1 MGGGEKFS
9 KVLSSLT
16 LKTQQVSS
24 ALYTIEPGGKI
35 DISNA
40 LKISSLILKNREQK
54 HFGQRIVLF
63 VASPIKDHLSVE
75 DYKAMGTQLKK
86 DNVSLDIISI
96 GEISDNYDKLHA
108 LFDAAKREGESSNF
122 LTLAAGTGSLID
134 VLLCSPMVMQSD
146 ASHSGAG
153 AGAGG
158 AAAPSSSA
166 VDEDLAMAMRES
178 MADYNKSEDEE
189 LQRVLLESLKEAN
202 KANGNPDE
210 EKKPEIVNPPPPP
223 AAPAAPVAGNDDFVF
238 DEDDEELKLA
248 LQMSLMDNND
258 AAVVDVK
265 SEPVSEE
272 GKKMDVEDEKK
283 DVKPEVKVE
292 ENMDVEEDKKDVKPE
307 IKVEEKVKVEDKTLN
322 LSDVDPMALLEDPNF
337 VDGILSE
344 LGGVNIDEAKK
355 YLGGDVKKEDGDDD
369 KDKK

>member
-24 ALYTIEPGGKI
+24 ALYTIEPAGKI

-146 ASHSGAG
+146 NSHAG

-158 AAAPSSSA
+158 AAAAPSSSA

-272 GKKMDVEDEKK
+272 GKKMDVED
-283 DVKPEVKVE
+283 VKPEVKVE
-292 ENMDVEEDKKDVKPE
+292 VKMEVEEDKEEVKPE
-307 IKVEEKVKVEDKTLN
+307 EKVEEKVKVEDKTLN

-355 YLGGDVKKEDGDDD
+355 YLGGDVKKEEDDDDD